1 MARVW
6 APLLLARVD
15 TGPHLSRR
23 RATQRVSAFCLGG
36 GGGGAPAFV
45 EVSEPR
51 ARRGGQDGWR
61 RVMIDSRAGDRHDDT
76 RGPAP
81 LAHRSAPESGHIPPC
96 SFCGGRSSIGH
107 ACAGYDGMHTCMH
120 IHREPRRTR
129 DRLPS
134 FYGGL
139 GSGGEVDD
147 DGGVHGAP
155 SVVLGVRTAPCN
167 CRRRARS
174 LLASPSG
181 LVDLRGWRSPRL
193 HSFIHSEPHDQQRAL
208 SRFAQYIRPG
218 GAPSRITRA
227 DRCGLIALSASA
239 GATQRSGRAWE
250 PARAWERLYVG
261 RRVIPGDGRRGT
273 LTS

>member
-1 MARVW
+1 MMIPADPRCLRTEARPNQATFRP
-6 APLLLARVD
+6 APFA
-15 TGPHLSRR
+15 G
-23 RATQRVSAFCLGG
+23 
-36 GGGGAPAFV
+36 
-45 EVSEPR
+45 
-51 ARRGGQDGWR
+51 
-61 RVMIDSRAGDRHDDT
+61 GDRRSGT
-76 RGPAP
+76 RVRGTM
-81 LAHRSAPESGHIPPC
+81 GCI
-96 SFCGGRSSIGH
+96 H
-107 ACAGYDGMHTCMH
+107 ACISIASRGERAIACPRFTADSEVAGG
-120 IHREPRRTR
+120 
-129 DRLPS
+129 
-134 FYGGL
+134 
-139 GSGGEVDD
+139 VD